1 MFLDEY
7 YLKQVRENEVLL
19 NKIKRNTIQ
28 SSLRIFRGLGPGP
41 QQIPISTDAQVPHIK
56 CPRGVDTLYP
66 WALIFH
72 LTLVK
77 STGVETMDTEG
88 QLQYSVLK
96 VK

>member
-7 YLKQVRENEVLL
+7 YLKEVRESEVLL
-19 NKIKRNTIQ
+19 NKIKLNSIE
-28 SSLRIFRGLGPGP
+28 SFLRIFGGLGPGP
-41 QQIPISTDAQVPHIK
+41 QQIPISTDAQVPHTK
-56 CPRGVDTLYP
+56 CPSGVDTLYP

-77 STGVETMDTEG
+77 STDVETLDTEG